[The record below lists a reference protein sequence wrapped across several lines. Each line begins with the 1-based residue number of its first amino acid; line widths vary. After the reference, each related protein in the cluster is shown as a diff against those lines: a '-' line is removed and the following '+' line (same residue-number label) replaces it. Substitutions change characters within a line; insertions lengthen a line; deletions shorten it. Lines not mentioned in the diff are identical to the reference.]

1 VAAQNEYSPDEKFE
15 DDSLTYMLGYIANKF
30 QHKHPDLVDTN
41 TNNLNDWIKAK
52 SFGTL
57 TQPSTKLISTGRI
70 IEGLFKK
77 MNGKGNTIITFS
89 YKTRTLNKS
98 ICIF

>member
-1 VAAQNEYSPDEKFE
+1 LSELCGTPC
-15 DDSLTYMLGYIANKF
+15 IANKF

-41 TNNLNDWIKAK
+41 TNYLNDWINAK

-57 TQPSTKLISTGRI
+57 TQPLTKLISTGRI

-89 YKTRTLNKS
+89 YKTLNKS

>member
-1 VAAQNEYSPDEKFE
+1 MAAQNEYSPNEIFE

-41 TNNLNDWIKAK
+41 TDNLNDWIRAK

-57 TQPSTKLISTGRI
+57 TQPSTKLISIGKI

-77 MNGKGNTIITFS
+77 MNGKGNTIIIFS
-89 YKTRTLNKS
+89 
-98 ICIF
+98 